1 MLTGVSSVR
10 LERRTWPEHF
20 NPIDPKTDLP
30 IGSMFS
36 ILRRSYTRSEK
47 SKLKFGNKNAEI

>member
-10 LERRTWPEHF
+10 LNGEHGRNIF

-30 IGSMFS
+30 IQSDRCFLFYFVL
-36 ILRRSYTRSEK
+36 ILDLRKAS
-47 SKLKFGNKNAEI
+47 